1 MVVNCMAVVGWGLG
15 LLLLYGWHPGEW
27 STAHAHIWRYYG
39 ILMLSTVLGVMTDLI
54 APGNQ
59 ARFADESG
67 NELTSVWEIIMR
79 TIDYAAASVRNQ
91 TTMMMLFLLA
101 LLVPVFW
108 IWAVRI
114 LDAAREQG
122 RRTAFELPAVP
133 VVAYAFFLHCA
144 GYAPTIW
151 MYGTEG
157 EYRMEDV
164 RFFYLVF
171 YLLVLEFYL
180 VGKAAILYRGVV
192 GSEAACSNAPVE
204 PAANTNAPAETTT
217 NANAS
222 AQTSIFTRFLIADL
236 TMILIFG
243 TAYYVLPS
251 SNRNVMSSLSVTLSL
266 LNGEARRYDAQVK
279 AQQAILEDPATAGED
294 VVIYAVEDHPKVLY
308 LPGGQINEDPT
319 SWINQAVAAYYD
331 KASVTLIPADETTD
345 EAADETANE
354 D

>member
-1 MVVNCMAVVGWGLG
+1 MAVVGWGLG
-15 LLLLYGWHPGEW
+15 LLLLYGRHPGER
-27 STAHAHIWRYYG
+27 STAHAHIWRYYA

-67 NELTSVWEIIMR
+67 NELTSVWEIITR

-91 TTMMMLFLLA
+91 TTMMLFLLA

-108 IWAVRI
+108 IWSLRI
-114 LDAAREQG
+114 LDSASEQG

-180 VGKAAILYRGVV
+180 VGKTAILYRGAV
-192 GSEAACSNAPVE
+192 GVSTAADA
-204 PAANTNAPAETTT
+204 NAPAETTT
-217 NANAS
+217 NANAP
-222 AQTSIFTRFLIADL
+222 AQTSVLTRFLIADL
-236 TMILIFG
+236 MMILIFG

-251 SNRNVMSSLSVTLSL
+251 SNRNTMSSLSATLSL
-266 LNGEARRYDAQVK
+266 LNGEAGRYDAQVK

-331 KASVTLIPADETTD
+331 KASVTLIPADETAD
-345 EAADETANE
+345 EAADESVDE